1 MLAEQLQAHT
11 GLLIFLLATLSA
23 IGFRTSSLYHPN
35 VVMTLLFANLAQKV
49 FRPKSPASYQWLSGS
64 LAFILPILVILL
76 LLATLGYLSF
86 YPQWLGGLVLFLCL
100 DIQHERRAKRI
111 AILLKQQQKA
121 AARQL
126 LGAMVNRD
134 VETLSLMGICK
145 ACLDSLALRGIR
157 HFYLVIVFYLIGGP
171 LLALSYKLMLLCEHA
186 WRSKMRPDT
195 SFIRPLQISLSILEW
210 LPVRGLVIIMALTQ
224 NLGKTLHYLKH
235 YGQFYRPV
243 GSGWILSLFAAN
255 LNTQLAGPRFYQQQR
270 FDNMRIGS
278 DAPPEAETIVLM
290 LRLLATLRWF
300 FLCALCLCWLTINI
314 LTH

>member
-1 MLAEQLQAHT
+1 MLTEHLQAHT

-35 VVMTLLFANLAQKV
+35 VVMTLLFTNLAQKV
-49 FRPKSPASYQWLSGS
+49 YRPKAPNSYQLLSGS
-64 LAFILPILVILL
+64 MAFILPMLIILL
-76 LLATLGYLSF
+76 ILAALGYLSF
-86 YPQWLGGLVLFLCL
+86 YPQWLGGLVLFFCL

-126 LGAMVNRD
+126 LGAMVKRD
-134 VETLSLMGICK
+134 VEKLSLMGICK
-145 ACLDSLALRGIR
+145 ACLDSLALRGMR
-157 HFYLVIVFYLIGGP
+157 HFYLVMVFYLIGGP
-171 LLALSYKLMLLCEHA
+171 LLALSYKLMLLCDHA

-195 SFIRPLQISLSILEW
+195 AFIKPLQLSLAILEW
-210 LPVRGLVIIMALTQ
+210 LPVRLFVLMIALTQ

-235 YGQFYRPV
+235 YGQFYHPAS
-243 GSGWILSLFAAN
+243 SGWILALFAAS

-278 DAPPEAETIVLM
+278 DRPPEPETISLM
-290 LRLLATLRWF
+290 LKLLATMRWF

>member
-1 MLAEQLQAHT
+1 MLTEQLQAHT

-35 VVMTLLFANLAQKV
+35 VLMTLLFANLAQKV
-49 FRPKSPASYQWLSGS
+49 YRPKAAAGYQLLSGS
-64 LAFILPILVILL
+64 LAFVLPILTTLI

-111 AILLKQQQKA
+111 AILVKQQQKA

-126 LGAMVNRD
+126 LSAMVKRD
-134 VETLSLMGICK
+134 VEQLSAMGICK

-157 HFYLVIVFYLIGGP
+157 HFYVVIIFYLIGGP
-171 LLALSYKLMLLCEHA
+171 LLALSYKLMLVCDQA

-195 SFIRPLQISLSILEW
+195 SFMKPLQVCLTILEW
-210 LPVRGLVIIMALTQ
+210 LPVRTLVLMMALTQ
-224 NLGKTLHYLKH
+224 NLNKTLHYLRH
-235 YGQFYRPV
+235 YGQFYRP
-243 GSGWILSLFAAN
+243 GNSGWILTLFSAS

-278 DAPPEAETIVLM
+278 DTPPEPETIALM
-290 LRLLATLRWF
+290 LKLLATMRWF
-300 FLCALCLCWLTINI
+300 FLCALCLCWLTVNI

>member
-1 MLAEQLQAHT
+1 M
-11 GLLIFLLATLSA
+11 
-23 IGFRTSSLYHPN
+23 YHPH
-35 VVMTLLFANLAQKV
+35 VIMTLLFTNLAQKV
-49 FRPKSPASYQWLSGS
+49 YRPKAPTSYLWLSGS
-64 LAFILPILVILL
+64 LAFVLPILLTLL
-76 LLATLGYLSF
+76 ILATLGYLSF

-126 LGAMVNRD
+126 VSVMVNRD
-134 VETLSLMGICK
+134 VEKLSAMGICK

-171 LLALSYKLMLLCEHA
+171 LLALGYKLMLLCDHA
-186 WRSKMRPDT
+186 WRSKMRPDA
-195 SFIRPLQISLSILEW
+195 SFIRPLQLTLAILEW
-210 LPVRGLVIIMALTQ
+210 LPVRGLVIVMALTQ

-235 YGQFYRPV
+235 YGQFYQPAS
-243 GSGWILSLFAAN
+243 SGWILTLFAAS

-278 DAPPEAETIVLM
+278 DTPPESETISLM
-290 LRLLATLRWF
+290 LRLLATMRWF
-300 FLCALCLCWLTINI
+300 FLCALCLCWLTVNV